1 MRIVFIGTGGIGLPA
16 LSALLESEHEVV
28 GVVTQ
33 PDKPAGRDQ
42 RIEAPPIKK
51 ALAGTKMSPNPPPA
65 GSSFNPNNVLT
76 GPTPQEGAGRPSR
89 LQRPAA
95 LRALRGPIL
104 QPARIKDRESIEE
117 IRALTPDVIVV
128 MAYGQILPRNVLE
141 IPPTACLNLH
151 ASLLP
156 RHRGAAPIQAAI
168 AAGDRETGITVMYMS
183 EGLDTGDILLRRKI
197 DILPNDTG
205 GSLHDRLAQIA
216 PEALLESLRM
226 LASGSAPRIPQE
238 NALATYAP
246 KLNREAGRIDWSE
259 PAETI
264 ERKIRAF
271 NPWPGAFM
279 RITTK
284 ANELRTLKIFSAA
297 IVDLGGAPG
306 EILGGEKELIIAAGI
321 GALSL
326 LEVQVEGKRRMS
338 ATEFLRGHAS
348 ILRAAS

>member
-1 MRIVFIGTGGIGLPA
+1 MRILFIGTGEIGLPA

-51 ALAGTKMSPNPPPA
+51 ALAGTKM
-65 GSSFNPNNVLT
+65 
-76 GPTPQEGAGRPSR
+76 
-89 LQRPAA
+89 
-95 LRALRGPIL
+95 PIL

-183 EGLDTGDILLRRKI
+183 EGLDTGDILLQRKI
-197 DILPNDTG
+197 EIVSNDTG

-216 PEALLESLRM
+216 PEALLDSLRM

-297 IVDLGGAPG
+297 IVDLSGAPG
-306 EILGGEKELIIAAGI
+306 EILGGEKELIIVAGT

-326 LEVQVEGKRRMS
+326 DEVQLESKRRMS
-338 ATEFLRGHAS
+338 AEELLRGLKVDRS
-348 ILRAAS
+348 LRG